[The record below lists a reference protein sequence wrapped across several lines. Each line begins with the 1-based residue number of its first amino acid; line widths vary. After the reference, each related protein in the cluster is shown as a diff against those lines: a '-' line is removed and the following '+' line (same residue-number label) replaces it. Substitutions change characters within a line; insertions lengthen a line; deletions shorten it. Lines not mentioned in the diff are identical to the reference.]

1 MLVQYNRGFYS
12 LVFMS
17 LWALIILVKI
27 KLIDIIPEISAKVLI
42 ERNPAFHEQML
53 ATKRYL

>member
-1 MLVQYNRGFYS
+1 
-12 LVFMS
+12 MS